1 MCESIENLI
10 ELINKSIKS
19 ESENIQEYIKEI
31 SYYTNIEYENMNKL
45 EDSSD
50 DLNQSLKI
58 IKRLKLLK
66 NKYKRIQSEIN
77 ELSYYV
83 YKPEEMDSDD
93 ELQWEKEEMSGKIYT
108 MTSNYTIDSED
119 ETNTE
124 DETDSEDETE
134 SEKLKKKLA
143 KTTMI
148 NAMKYK
154 GPKINEI
161 MNNINKKNDKENDT
175 KPIIETP
182 IKFNRESKS
191 I

>member
-31 SYYTNIEYENMNKL
+31 LCYTNIEYENMNEL

-93 ELQWEKEEMSGKIYT
+93 ELQWEREEMSGKIYT

-119 ETNTE
+119 ET
-124 DETDSEDETE
+124 E
-134 SEKLKKKLA
+134 SEKLKKELA

-161 MNNINKKNDKENDT
+161 MNNINKKNDT
-175 KPIIETP
+175 KPIIKNP